1 MTDQPPTSTE
11 RDAVLDRGG
20 RGGTGWG
27 WILAGILIIVI
38 VLLGAWWLW
47 QGGGTPVRELRS
59 ASLGMIL
66 EQSPELEDTQVVV
79 SGRVERL
86 LTENAMTLGSGLVEG
101 EVLVLMPPGA
111 FAPIGGVGGTAGGP
125 GSGVAG
131 FVEGEFVQIT
141 GTLRAFDA
149 AAMSDDFGLVLA
161 PELFDQFEE
170 GPAIITEFFD
180 IAAPAR
186 QVQAPVEPEVVE
198 VGAVLADP
206 GSYAGQAVRIEGSL
220 GEVVSERA
228 FTLTAPDSEGAL
240 IVVGE
245 DTGRFDE
252 VAAGQR
258 VRVEGTILDFDA
270 DALREQVVVP
280 GEGIDFSEFE
290 GKPAVV
296 PTLVEVVEAETTG
309 SPPAGAP

>member
-11 RDAVLDRGG
+11 RDPLLRRGG
-20 RGGTGWG
+20 RGGTGWA
-27 WILAGILIIVI
+27 WIAGIVIIAI
-38 VLLGAWWLW
+38 VLLVAWWLW

-66 EQSPELEDTQVVV
+66 EQPPELEDTQVVV

-111 FAPIGGVGGTAGGP
+111 FAPIGAVGGP

-131 FVEGEFVQIT
+131 FVEGQFVQIT
-141 GTLRAFDA
+141 GTLHAFDA

-180 IAAPAR
+180 IAAPAP
-186 QVQAPVEPEVVE
+186 QVQAPVELEVVE

-240 IVVGE
+240 IVAGE

-258 VRVEGTILDFDA
+258 VRVEGTIFDFDE
-270 DALREQVVVP
+270 DALREQAVDL
-280 GEGIDFSEFE
+280 GDEGIDYSAFE
-290 GKPAVV
+290 GQPAVV

-309 SPPAGAP
+309 SPPADAP